1 MRAVETFARC
11 CYSSLVRP
19 ILLATVLF
27 GGLAALGCT
36 SDQPVDFFEPV
47 VQDPSFPGTPGD
59 PATYQNLLAYTP
71 NPGCEPNVPR
81 KLARRT
87 ELRIFRGNDIT
98 MDDVGRF
105 VGGLKRYYDY
115 YGVTMFTRYDVISV
129 PIDHAIVL
137 NEQAIMDWM
146 RTNTSVDPSCASSS
160 YTTAACDQAMGAAMF
175 YNVKQFL
182 HAYAEPEQNVINVV
196 LIKRIAAL
204 DPSPDMADMT
214 WGIAGLGLSQTLVSS
229 DIGALAD
236 ILDESNYSPTVFVA
250 VNLTDFVL
258 REPDIVIAHEVGHA
272 YGLEHLEPA
281 SYGANLMNPTAT
293 VCDLPLNSTQLSTIE
308 QATARYGNVL
318 DPSKYDGPGFLS
330 FIDRAPEII
339 NIVRARIA
347 RLAQVV
353 RP

>member
-1 MRAVETFARC
+1 
-11 CYSSLVRP
+11 VRP
-19 ILLATVLF
+19 ILLATVLI

-71 NPGCEPNVPR
+71 NPGCAPSVPR

-87 ELRIFRGNDIT
+87 ELRIFRGKDIT

-137 NEQAIMDWM
+137 NEQAILDWM
-146 RTNTSVDPSCASSS
+146 RTNTSVDPSC
-160 YTTAACDQAMGAAMF
+160 TAAVHPSTACNQALGAAMF
-175 YNVKQFL
+175 YNVKQFF
-182 HAYAEPEQNVINVV
+182 HAYSEPEQNVVNVV
-196 LIKRIAAL
+196 LIKRVAAL
-204 DPSPDMADMT
+204 DPSPDMAALT
-214 WGIAGLGLSQTLVSS
+214 WGVAGLGLSQSLVNS

-236 ILDESNYSPTVFVA
+236 MLDESNYSPTVFVG

-258 REPDIVIAHEVGHA
+258 PVPDMVIAHEVGHA
-272 YGLEHLEPA
+272 YGLEHLELDV
-281 SYGANLMNPTAT
+281 YGANLMNRSPTA
-293 VCDLPLNSTQLSTIE
+293 CDLPLNSTQLSTIE

-318 DPSKYDGPGFLS
+318 DASKYDGPELLS
-330 FIDRAPEII
+330 FVHRAPEII

-347 RLAQVV
+347 RLAQEV